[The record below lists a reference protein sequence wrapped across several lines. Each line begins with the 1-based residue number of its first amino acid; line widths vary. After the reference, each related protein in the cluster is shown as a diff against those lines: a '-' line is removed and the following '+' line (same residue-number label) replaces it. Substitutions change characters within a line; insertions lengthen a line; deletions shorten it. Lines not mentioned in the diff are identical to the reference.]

1 MSLSSE
7 TGIAKYFR
15 FAENGTNLRTE
26 IIAGLTTFMTM
37 AYIMVVNPAILE
49 DAFRSS
55 MGGDGNYFGAIMIAT
70 ILSTAV
76 TTILMGLYAK
86 YPFALAPGMGLNAY
100 FAFVVA
106 TNPDIT
112 AGTVLG
118 AVMISGIVFFVLS
131 LIGARQAIVAAIPT
145 VIKRAIPVG
154 IGLFIAV
161 IGLKGSGLV
170 QVIDGNLILGDLAVN
185 KGQMTS
191 PVLTIVGLAIISILL
206 VRKVKGAIFIGI
218 IITALIGAIP
228 YFGQTSL
235 PSGSWFGVPA
245 WGDWTSLVFGKLDVL
260 GALNLGL
267 FTVIFAFLFVDMFDT
282 IGTLIGVADQGGF
295 LNEKGELERIDQAM
309 QVDAFGTMLGS
320 VFGTSTV
327 TSYIE
332 SAAGVAAGGRTGLT
346 AIVVGICFL
355 LALVFQP
362 ILSIIP
368 GAATYPALVVVGILM
383 MKGIGRIKWDDFL
396 EAIPAFLAIVVM
408 PLTSSI
414 ANGIAVAFIS
424 YSLLMIATGQAKK
437 VHWLV
442 YLLSVL
448 FICRFIF
455 IQGL

>member
-1 MSLSSE
+1 
-7 TGIAKYFR
+7 
-15 FAENGTNLRTE
+15 
-26 IIAGLTTFMTM
+26 
-37 AYIMVVNPAILE
+37 
-49 DAFRSS
+49 
-55 MGGDGNYFGAIMIAT
+55 MGRLD
-70 ILSTAV
+70 
-76 TTILMGLYAK
+76 K
-86 YPFALAPGMGLNAY
+86 P
-100 FAFVVA
+100 
-106 TNPDIT
+106 
-112 AGTVLG
+112 
-118 AVMISGIVFFVLS
+118 
-131 LIGARQAIVAAIPT
+131 
-145 VIKRAIPVG
+145 
-154 IGLFIAV
+154 
-161 IGLKGSGLV
+161 
-170 QVIDGNLILGDLAVN
+170 
-185 KGQMTS
+185 
-191 PVLTIVGLAIISILL
+191 
-206 VRKVKGAIFIGI
+206 
-218 IITALIGAIP
+218 
-228 YFGQTSL
+228 
-235 PSGSWFGVPA
+235 
-245 WGDWTSLVFGKLDVL
+245 VFGKLDVL

-309 QVDAFGTMLGS
+309 QVDAIGTMLGS

-327 TSYIE
+327 TSHIE

-346 AIVVGICFL
+346 AVVVGICFL

-383 MKGIGRIKWDDFL
+383 MKGIGRIKWDDFM

-424 YSLLMIATGQAKK
+424 YSLLMIVTGQAKK

-448 FICRFIF
+448 FIFRFMF

>member
-26 IIAGLTTFMTM
+26 ILAGLTTFMTM
-37 AYIMVVNPAILE
+37 AYIMVVNPEILE
-49 DAFRSS
+49 KAFRTT
-55 MGGDGNYFGAIMIAT
+55 MGGDGDWKGAIMIAT

-76 TTILMGLYAK
+76 TTILMGLYAR

-106 TNPDIT
+106 TNPGIT

-118 AVMISGIVFFVLS
+118 AVMISGIVFLVLS

-161 IGLKGSGLV
+161 IGFKGSGLM
-170 QVIDGNLILGDLAVN
+170 QIIDGNLVLGDLTVN
-185 KGQMTS
+185 RGQQTS
-191 PVLTIVGLAIISILL
+191 PVLTIIGLAIISVLL
-206 VRKVKGAIFIGI
+206 VRKVKGSIFLGI
-218 IITALIGAIP
+218 IITALVGAIP
-228 YFGQTSL
+228 YFGQTKL
-235 PSGSWFGVPA
+235 PEESWFGVPA

-260 GALNLGL
+260 GALNLGF
-267 FTVIFAFLFVDMFDT
+267 FTVVFAFLFVDMFDT

-295 LNEKGELERIDQAM
+295 LNEKGELERIDRAM

-346 AIVVGICFL
+346 AVVVGICFL

-368 GAATYPALVVVGILM
+368 GAATYPALIVVGILM

-396 EAIPAFLAIVVM
+396 EAVPAFLGIVVM

-424 YSLLMIATGQAKK
+424 YSLLMIVTGQAKK

-448 FICRFIF
+448 FILRFAF
-455 IQGL
+455 ITGL